1 MERNLGN
8 IRQAQNPHG
17 ERTKPGVVPV
27 KIHITRNLTKCDI
40 V

>member
-1 MERNLGN
+1 MQRDLSKT
-8 IRQAQNPHG
+8 RQAQNPHG
-17 ERTKPGVVPV
+17 KRINAGIAPV